1 MYDIIILINVESND
15 QRHLNKNYYVDICIY
30 SAFVL
35 IDYPWSKNSL
45 DDIVW

>member
-1 MYDIIILINVESND
+1 MYDIIILINVGHS
-15 QRHLNKNYYVDICIY
+15 NKNYYVDICIY

-35 IDYPWSKNSL
+35 IDYTWSKNSL